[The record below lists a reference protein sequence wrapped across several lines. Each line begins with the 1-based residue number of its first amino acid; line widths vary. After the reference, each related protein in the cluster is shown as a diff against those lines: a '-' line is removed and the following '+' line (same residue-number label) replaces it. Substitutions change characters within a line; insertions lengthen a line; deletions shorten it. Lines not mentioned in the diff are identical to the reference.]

1 MDALTLFGFAA
12 VLFMLVCYVLEDR
25 APFWT
30 LLFALGC
37 VASGVYGF
45 LQGAWPFAMVEIIWT
60 GVAVQRWAKLRRR
73 AEPRA

>member
-12 VLFMLVCYVLEDR
+12 VLFMLVCYMLEDR

-30 LLFALGC
+30 LLFAFGC

-60 GVAVQRWAKLRRR
+60 VVALQRWVKLKRR